1 LNSSTIG
8 RNGFGLLRVKIERSR
23 SADLLNN
30 FIEGVLCC
38 YLFVGAKERDEATL
52 CLFIFVHRAYVMR
65 VDQDINPLL
74 FLLEQLVNLI
84 TVLQG
89 FDNDESGEHTTSVT
103 TGRLHQLIESLP
115 EGSSHTP
122 GMC

>member
-1 LNSSTIG
+1 
-8 RNGFGLLRVKIERSR
+8 
-23 SADLLNN
+23 LNN

-38 YLFVGAKERDEATL
+38 YLFVGAQKRDEATL
-52 CLFIFVHRAYVMR
+52 CLFIFVNRAYVMR
-65 VDQDINPLL
+65 VNQNINPLL
-74 FLLEQLVNLI
+74 FLIKQLVNLI

-89 FDNDESGEHTTSVT
+89 FDNDEPGEHTTSVT
-103 TGRLHQLIESLP
+103 TGRLHQSIESLP